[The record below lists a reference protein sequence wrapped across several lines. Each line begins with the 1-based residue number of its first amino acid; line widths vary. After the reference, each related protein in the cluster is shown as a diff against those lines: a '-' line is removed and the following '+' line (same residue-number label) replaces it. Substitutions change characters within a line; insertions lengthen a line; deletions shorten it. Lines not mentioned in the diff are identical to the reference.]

1 MEVYTFVSE
10 GSLGPNTGAN
20 PLFFETYD
28 YANLKSYRLKI
39 ASFTLTAQTSNPLQN
54 DIKLHIKRFS
64 NTGTSPSTISGYPI
78 YVDGIT
84 QFIRLDGYKNSVY
97 ANRPTTLRTLET
109 YSIKPHEGLCVQY
122 GFGKEVISGKNAKFG
137 FEIFNTDTSFSIN
150 YILTA
155 NILY

>member
-10 GSLGPNTGAN
+10 GSLGPNTGDN

-28 YANLKSYRLKI
+28 YVNLKSYRIKL
-39 ASFTLTAQTSNPLQN
+39 ASFTFTTQTSNPLQK
-54 DIKLHIKRFS
+54 DIKISIKRFS
-64 NTGTSPSTISGYPI
+64 NTGTSPSTISGYPL
-78 YVDGIT
+78 YGDGIT
-84 QFIRLDGYKNSVY
+84 QFIRFDAYENSVY

-109 YSIKPHEGLCVQY
+109 YNIKPYEGIFIQY
-122 GFGKEVISGKNAKFG
+122 GFGEEIISGKNAKFG
-137 FEIFNTDTSFSIN
+137 FEVFNTDTSFGID